1 MGDTTRLFATER
13 IDMERTKSNFMY
25 MREACGITQS
35 QAAEALGVSND
46 TLRKWEKPSG
56 NEPPEDAW
64 EYIESA
70 YETHLWAVDSAVEA
84 FLDANDE
91 YGTERASF
99 TYYRNQT
106 QYDRMGRDIGYFTR
120 ANANARAAAERIL
133 AMGFEVE
140 FRYPENA
147 IRTPGSRY

>member
-1 MGDTTRLFATER
+1 
-13 IDMERTKSNFMY
+13 MERTKANFMY
-25 MREACGITQS
+25 MREASGITQS

-56 NEPPEDAW
+56 SEPPEDAW
-64 EYIESA
+64 AYIEEA
-70 YETHLWAVDSAVEA
+70 YETHIWAVDSAVEA